1 VNDEKKKILIVD
13 NQPIILKYVSDL
25 LEKKGY
31 RVKTAED
38 GLGALDAIKEFIP
51 DFFLL
56 DLIMPN
62 IDGATLCGI
71 IRQNPR
77 FQHTPVFILSAI
89 AAEYTCNLK
98 ELGADLCIAKGPLPE
113 MGNHI
118 LDALAHSGRVF
129 DSENGVEV
137 VGVENLY
144 PRQATKELVKANRHY
159 EDIFEHVSDG
169 ILEISRDGR
178 IVFANSAAATCLSST
193 KESLLGTDFLS
204 WFDGPIQNAAAHF
217 IEIPQCEEKT
227 NSLRLG
233 EKFLSIKA
241 IPMKTDAGIRVILLK
256 DVTTYELNK
265 QALEEANKELITL
278 ARTDPLTRIANRRWF
293 DERLKEEWKR
303 MSREKSHLSLL
314 LCDVDNLKALNDEY
328 GHAVGDECLKRVAQ
342 TLAEQ
347 TKRPADFAARY
358 GGDEFALVLPN
369 TSSNGAIHI
378 ADQIRRQ
385 VFDMGVKSKT
395 RGKIASISLSIGIAS
410 ASPGA
415 GNSVELLLSVADD
428 SMYQAKNQG
437 RNRVVS
443 RNIDKQHQRASTEF
457 PGNRETD

>member
-1 VNDEKKKILIVD
+1 MGDKDKKVLIVD

-31 RVKTAED
+31 RVKAAED
-38 GLGALDAIKEFIP
+38 GLSALDVLKEFAP

-71 IRQNPR
+71 IRHDPR

-89 AAEYTCNLK
+89 AAEYACNIK

-113 MGNHI
+113 MGSHI

-129 DSENGVEV
+129 DAENRIDVLGVEQ
-137 VGVENLY
+137 LY
-144 PRQATKELVKANRHY
+144 PRQATKELVNANRHY
-159 EDIFEHVSDG
+159 EAMIEHISDG
-169 ILEISRDGR
+169 ILEISSDGR
-178 IVFANSAAATCLSST
+178 IVFANSAAAACLSSL
-193 KESLLGTDFLS
+193 KEKLLGTDFLS
-204 WFDGPIQNAAAHF
+204 WFGGTSQKAAARL
-217 IEIPQCEEKT
+217 IELPESEEKA
-227 NSLRLG
+227 NSLRHG
-233 EKFLSIKA
+233 EKFLSIQV
-241 IPMKTDAGIRVILLK
+241 IPMKTDAGIRMVLLK
-256 DVTTYELNK
+256 DVTAYELSK
-265 QALEEANKELITL
+265 KALEQANKELITL

-303 MSREKSHLSLL
+303 MHREKSNLSLF
-314 LCDVDNLKALNDEY
+314 LCDVDNLKELNDKY
-328 GHAVGDECLKRVAQ
+328 GHAAGDECLKYVAQ

-358 GGDEFALVLPN
+358 GGDEFALILPN

-378 ADQIRRQ
+378 ADQVRRL

-395 RGKIASISLSIGIAS
+395 GVKMASISVSIGIAS
-410 ASPGA
+410 ASPSA
-415 GNSVELLLSVADD
+415 GYSVERLLSVADD

-437 RNRVVS
+437 KNRVVS
-443 RNIDKQHQRASTEF
+443 RNIGETSQRAQPAF
-457 PGNRETD
+457 PENRENA